1 VGIGVTPTVA
11 VFPAGEGSRADQKC
25 LPGDF
30 RAGRL
35 TPNRKEVKLVQNDRP
50 ANQSN
55 TRLGVRPLRRTDRS
69 SVQTGPSW
77 IFICPAIQRAF
88 LLVVLLTTGSAS
100 LAQISSQSLQQDD
113 QQSIIKGTV
122 VNAVTHAPIARA
134 LVQTPGNSYAMLTD
148 GEGHFEFA
156 LPKVD
161 SNNTLAE
168 SRYAFGPSV
177 LIARKP
183 GFLDD
188 PNVRLI
194 EATPG
199 SEITIPLLP
208 EALIK
213 GRVIL
218 SEADPALGITV
229 QIFSRQVQEGKPK
242 WVPAGSARANSNGE
256 FRFAELLPGTYKLVT
271 NELMDNDPA
280 ATVPG
285 GQQYGFPPVY
295 YPGGSDFAAAGTI
308 QLAAGQILQADIPLT
323 RQPYYPVR
331 IPVANADLNAGMN
344 ITVSVQGHRGPGY
357 SLGYNAEKQR
367 VEGLLPHGNY
377 LVEASTF
384 GQNSAFGA
392 VHLSVAGAPAEGPS
406 LTLTPNSSISVHV
419 VEEFTSTDGHGSGT
433 WNVGGRSVTVHG
445 PRLYL
450 QINAETADDF
460 GQPGHASLRPP
471 SGANDDPLV
480 LENLAPGRYWLRL
493 HSSRGY
499 VAAATMGG
507 VDVLHELLI
516 VAPGSSTPI
525 EVTMRDD
532 SAELDGT
539 VAGLAAPPAMTDSA
553 VSSRFSP
560 PQAWVYCI
568 PLPDSPGQ
576 FEQLGLS
583 PDGKFNSQAMAPGTY
598 RVLAS
603 KNQQTNFPYRDAEA
617 MKAFDAKGQVV
628 HLSAGQKTSVQLQII
643 PSIE

>member
-1 VGIGVTPTVA
+1 
-11 VFPAGEGSRADQKC
+11 
-25 LPGDF
+25 
-30 RAGRL
+30 
-35 TPNRKEVKLVQNDRP
+35 
-50 ANQSN
+50 
-55 TRLGVRPLRRTDRS
+55 
-69 SVQTGPSW
+69 
-77 IFICPAIQRAF
+77 
-88 LLVVLLTTGSAS
+88 
-100 LAQISSQSLQQDD
+100 
-113 QQSIIKGTV
+113 
-122 VNAVTHAPIARA
+122 
-134 LVQTPGNSYAMLTD
+134 
-148 GEGHFEFA
+148 
-156 LPKVD
+156 
-161 SNNTLAE
+161 
-168 SRYAFGPSV
+168 
-177 LIARKP
+177 
-183 GFLDD
+183 
-188 PNVRLI
+188 
-194 EATPG
+194 
-199 SEITIPLLP
+199 
-208 EALIK
+208 
-213 GRVIL
+213 
-218 SEADPALGITV
+218 
-229 QIFSRQVQEGKPK
+229 
-242 WVPAGSARANSNGE
+242 
-256 FRFAELLPGTYKLVT
+256 
-271 NELMDNDPA
+271 
-280 ATVPG
+280 
-285 GQQYGFPPVY
+285 
-295 YPGGSDFAAAGTI
+295 
-308 QLAAGQILQADIPLT
+308 
-323 RQPYYPVR
+323 
-331 IPVANADLNAGMN
+331 
-344 ITVSVQGHRGPGY
+344 VQGHRGPGY

-392 VHLSVAGAPAEGPS
+392 VHLSVAGAPAEGPG

-460 GQPGHASLRPP
+460 GQPGNASLRPP

-507 VDVLHELLI
+507 VDVLHEPLI

-539 VAGLAAPPAMTDSA
+539 VAGLAAPPAMTEST

-576 FEQLGLS
+576 FEQFGLS